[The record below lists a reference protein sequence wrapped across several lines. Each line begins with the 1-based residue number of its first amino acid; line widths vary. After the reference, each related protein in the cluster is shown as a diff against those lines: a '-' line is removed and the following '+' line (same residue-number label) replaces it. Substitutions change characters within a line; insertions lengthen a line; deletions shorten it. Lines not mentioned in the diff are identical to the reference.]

1 MLEPDLL
8 SEDFGVELGG
18 EREELALV
26 EKVERVRHLHRS
38 VQSVQ

>member
-1 MLEPDLL
+1 MLEPNLL